1 MLLGILSIV
10 MGYLLGSIPTT
21 YVMVKVRK
29 GIDIREVDTGN
40 MGAGST
46 IRQVGR
52 REGLIVAAVDIGKG
66 AGAVLIAQA
75 LDVSHLF
82 VLAAGFA
89 AILGHSYPFAI
100 GFRGGQGVSTI
111 IGIFLVLAPLPMLI
125 VLGIM
130 GLALLLTRH
139 IFSMTCLAAPF
150 LPILIWIFDHSL
162 SLIIFSL
169 VIIAFVLFR
178 SRNRLKEFHLTAR
191 QKGDNQ

>member
-1 MLLGILSIV
+1 MLLGAISIV
-10 MGYLLGSIPTT
+10 IGYLLGSIPTA
-21 YVMVKVRK
+21 YIMGKARK
-29 GIDIREVDTGN
+29 GIDIREVDTRN

-46 IRQVGR
+46 FRQIGIW
-52 REGLIVAAVDIGKG
+52 EGFVVFAVDAGKG

-75 LDVSHLF
+75 LDVSQPF

-111 IGIFLVLAPLPMLI
+111 MGIFLVLTPEAMLI
-125 VLGIM
+125 MLGVM

-139 IFSMTCLAAPF
+139 VFSMTCIAAPF
-150 LPILIWIFDHSL
+150 LPLLIWLFDKSAVL
-162 SLIIFSL
+162 LCYSL

-178 SRNRLKEFHLTAR
+178 NLHRLKEFHLTANK
-191 QKGDNQ
+191 QKQ

>member
-1 MLLGILSIV
+1 MLLGPVSIV
-10 MGYLLGSIPTT
+10 IGYLLGSIPTA
-21 YVMVKVRK
+21 YIMSKVRK
-29 GIDIREVDTGN
+29 GIDIREVDTRN

-46 IRQVGR
+46 FRQIGIW
-52 REGLIVAAVDIGKG
+52 EGFVVFAVDAGKG

-75 LDVSHLF
+75 LGVSQPF

-111 IGIFLVLAPLPMLI
+111 MGIFFVLAPEVMLI
-125 VLGIM
+125 MLGLL

-139 IFSMTCLAAPF
+139 IFSMTCIAAPF
-150 LPILIWIFDHSL
+150 LPLLIWLFDKSVML
-162 SLIIFSL
+162 LCYSL

-178 SRNRLKEFHLTAR
+178 NLHRLKEFHLTANK
-191 QKGDNQ
+191 QKK